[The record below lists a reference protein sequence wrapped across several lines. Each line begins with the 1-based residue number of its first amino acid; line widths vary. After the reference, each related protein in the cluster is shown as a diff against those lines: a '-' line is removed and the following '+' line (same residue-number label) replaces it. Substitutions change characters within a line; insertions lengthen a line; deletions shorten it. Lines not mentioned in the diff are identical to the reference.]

1 MNRQY
6 AQAIES
12 SFAEL
17 NFWQD
22 QKKPVADGVY
32 LNLNIEGKTIPK
44 SLDSKNGAQVMNV
57 LFRNEEDNTDVT
69 VYVKERIKLGFL
81 KK

>member
-1 MNRQY
+1 MHKDHFFLNNQFVVKHGFTPRTLGRNKKLRIERDRSVHASLLSRQY

-17 NFWQD
+17 NFWKD

-32 LNLNIEGKTIPK
+32 LNLNIEG
-44 SLDSKNGAQVMNV
+44 Q
-57 LFRNEEDNTDVT
+57 
-69 VYVKERIKLGFL
+69 
-81 KK
+81 